1 MRELTRDMDPRYR
14 EIIVEYFRRLSLQ
27 DGK

>member
-14 EIIVEYFRRLSLQ
+14 EIIMEYYRRQSANA
-27 DGK
+27 GK